1 MSALSFIGKKRY
13 LPTLAKLVNDR
24 LMHSAFRYLGF
35 VLVLSLYMSTTN
47 SASPAQTYTGHGQDF
62 SPFFTLASS
71 LTTFDMEHDGASNS
85 AVWLLDDQGN
95 RVDLL
100 ANEIGNFDGRI
111 A

>member
-1 MSALSFIGKKRY
+1 MSTLSFIGKKPY

-24 LMHSAFRYLGF
+24 LMHSAFRCLGF
-35 VLVLSLYMSTTN
+35 VLVLSLYVLTTN
-47 SASPAQTYTGHGQDF
+47 SASPPQMYTGHGQHF
-62 SPFFTLASS
+62 SLFFTLASGLITS
-71 LTTFDMEHDGASNS
+71 DMEHDGASNF

-95 RVDLL
+95 HVDLL